1 MSKRPKMARA
11 VSGARTLPRV
21 TVVAALGTM
30 MPALRKPMKAMKRPM
45 PPPTAAWS

>member
-1 MSKRPKMARA
+1 MSKRPKMAKA

-21 TVVAALGTM
+21 TVVAALGMM